1 MSTGAKYMWR
11 MRDSAA
17 LIIVLSNE
25 TEGKLAEAD

>member
-1 MSTGAKYMWR
+1 MSIAVKWR

-17 LIIVLSNE
+17 LIIILSNE